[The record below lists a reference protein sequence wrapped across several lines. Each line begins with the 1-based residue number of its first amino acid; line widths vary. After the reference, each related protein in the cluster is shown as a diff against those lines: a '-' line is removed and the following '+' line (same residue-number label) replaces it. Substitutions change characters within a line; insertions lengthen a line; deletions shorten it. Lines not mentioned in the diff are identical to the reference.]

1 MDIRDFYRLLIRNLW
16 LISITTLISL
26 SISIAITF
34 ATPKSYTAQAQLF
47 VSIPPAAIDIGL
59 LATSGNFTQQRVKT
73 YANVINGP
81 DTLKPVIETL
91 GLDISWFDLA
101 KKVKGSAP
109 LDTSLI
115 NLSVSD
121 ESPELAAALA
131 NAIGKQFEST
141 AAFFEIEDALG
152 SSPVKV
158 TLAKYAVVPES
169 PSSPKP
175 LLNFMLGLILGFG
188 IGVGIGIL
196 RQIFDDTVKNEEQLN
211 ETGLLGAIGFDPEAG
226 SKPLLSQISSFST
239 RAEAYRQLRTNVE
252 FLRAD
257 NPPQVIS
264 IASPLPGEG
273 KTTTVLNLGIAF
285 AQSGYKIICLECDLR
300 RPSTSE
306 FLKYDETQPG
316 ISEILGGKVLI
327 NSRKN
332 LISLIRHDEDTGIHF
347 LTSGKQAPNP
357 AELFDSPTFKR
368 LIMMLRKEFDYIL
381 IDSPPLLP
389 VTDGGLIAKQSDG
402 VLLIIKAGST
412 KVDQFR
418 GGRELLTKV
427 GVPVLGAVLNM
438 IPLNRNGE
446 SYGYRYGYS
455 YGYQRKYGVYGAGDY
470 GVELVKGEEDRPYA
484 PKIKVRDVVAER
496 QLKRKQKRVKRFK
509 QKLARAQVER
519 DKLNSDRQVSG
530 EYPPIHIVHSHLE
543 PISESVKKD
552 EIAGLRRFGGNLE
565 SENFQAEPKIAI
577 PQSSRLAKALAEE
590 REK

>member
-1 MDIRDFYRLLIRNLW
+1 MEIRDFYRLLIRHPL
-16 LISITTLISL
+16 LISL
-26 SISIAITF
+26 ATLLGISASTAVTIF
-34 ATPKSYTAQAQLF
+34 TPKSYTAQAQLF

-59 LATSGNFTQQRVKT
+59 LATGGNFTQQRVKT

-81 DTLKPVIETL
+81 DTLKPVIEAL
-91 GLDISWFDLA
+91 ELDVEWSELA

-115 NLSVSD
+115 NLTVSEGD
-121 ESPELAAALA
+121 PVLAAALA

-141 AAFFEIEDALG
+141 AALLEVEDALG

-169 PSSPKP
+169 PSSPKI
-175 LLNFMLGLILGFG
+175 LLNLLLGLILGFG
-188 IGVGIGIL
+188 LGVGIGIL
-196 RQIFDDTVKNEEQLN
+196 RQIFDDTVKNEDQLD
-211 ETGLLGAIGFDPEAG
+211 ELTLLGAVGFDPEAEN
-226 SKPLLSQISSFST
+226 KPLISEISAFST
-239 RAEAYRQLRTNVE
+239 RSEAFRQLRTNIE

-285 AQSGYKIICLECDLR
+285 AQSGYKILCMECDLR

-306 FLKYDETQPG
+306 YIKYNADQSGVTEILSGKIPLKSQKSLNSLVKYDE
-316 ISEILGGKVLI
+316 S
-327 NSRKN
+327 
-332 LISLIRHDEDTGIHF
+332 TGIHF

-357 AELFDSPTFKR
+357 AELLDSPTFEK
-368 LIMMLRKEFDYIL
+368 LIRMLRKEFDYIL

-389 VTDGGLIAKQSDG
+389 VTDGGLIAQQADG
-402 VLLIIKAGST
+402 VLLVVKAGST

-418 GGRELLTKV
+418 GGRDLLSKV
-427 GVPVLGAVLNM
+427 NASVLGVLLNM

-455 YGYQRKYGVYGAGDY
+455 YSYQRKYGVYGAGDY

-484 PKIKVRDVVAER
+484 PKIKVRNVAAER
-496 QLKRKQKRVKRFK
+496 EAKRKQRKVERLKRKIAKAQEERE
-509 QKLARAQVER
+509 KL
-519 DKLNSDRQVSG
+519 DSDTRETK
-530 EYPPIHIVHSHLE
+530 EYPPIHVVHSPEVVTPKFSNEENPKGQLRLVGD
-543 PISESVKKD
+543 PESVDIELQIKLPRD
-552 EIAGLRRFGGNLE
+552 
-565 SENFQAEPKIAI
+565 
-577 PQSSRLAKALAEE
+577 SRLAKALAEE
-590 REK
+590 SDK

>member
-1 MDIRDFYRLLIRNLW
+1 LIT
-16 LISITTLISL
+16 ITTLISL

-34 ATPKSYTAQAQLF
+34 TTPKSYTAQSQLF

-59 LATSGNFTQQRVKT
+59 LATGGNFTQQRVKT

-101 KKVKGSAP
+101 KRVKGNAP

-141 AAFFEIEDALG
+141 AAFLEVEDALG

-175 LLNFMLGLILGFG
+175 LLNFLLGLILGFG

-196 RQIFDDTVKNEEQLN
+196 RQIFDDTVKNEDQLD
-211 ETGLLGAIGFDPEAG
+211 ETGLLGAIGFDPEAE
-226 SKPLLSQISSFST
+226 SKPLLTQISSFST
-239 RAEAYRQLRTNVE
+239 RAEAYRQLRTNLE

-327 NSRKN
+327 KNRKN

-357 AELFDSPTFKR
+357 AELFDSPTFKK
-368 LIMMLRKEFDYIL
+368 LIMMLRKEFDFIL

-418 GGRELLTKV
+418 GGRDLLTKV
-427 GVPVLGAVLNM
+427 GVPILGAVLNM

-446 SYGYRYGYS
+446 AYGYRYGYS
-455 YGYQRKYGVYGAGDY
+455 YGYQRKYGVYGARDY

-484 PKIKVRDVVAER
+484 PKMKVRDVVAER
-496 QLKRKQKRVKRFK
+496 ESKRKQIRVYRFK
-509 QKLARAQVER
+509 QKLAHAQMEP
-519 DKLNSDRQVSG
+519 DKLHSDKQVSG
-530 EYPPIHIVHSHLE
+530 EYPPIHIFHSHLE

-552 EIAGLRRFGGNLE
+552 EIAGLRRFGGDLKSENLE
-565 SENFQAEPKIAI
+565 AEPKIVI
-577 PQSSRLAKALAEE
+577 PQGSRLAKALAEDC
-590 REK
+590 EK

>member
-1 MDIRDFYRLLIRNLW
+1 MEIRDFYRLLIRHL
-16 LISITTLISL
+16 LLISL
-26 SISIAITF
+26 ATLLGISVSTAVTIF
-34 ATPKSYTAQAQLF
+34 TPKSYTAQAQLF

-59 LATSGNFTQQRVKT
+59 LATGGNFTQQRVKT

-81 DTLKPVIETL
+81 DTLKPVIEAL
-91 GLDISWFDLA
+91 ELDVEWSELA

-115 NLSVSD
+115 NLTVSEGD
-121 ESPELAAALA
+121 PVLAAALA

-141 AAFFEIEDALG
+141 AALLEVEDALG

-169 PSSPKP
+169 PSSPKI
-175 LLNFMLGLILGFG
+175 LLNLLLGLILGFG
-188 IGVGIGIL
+188 LGVGIGIL
-196 RQIFDDTVKNEEQLN
+196 RQIFDDTVKNEDQLD
-211 ETGLLGAIGFDPEAG
+211 ELALLGAVGFDPEAEN
-226 SKPLLSQISSFST
+226 KPLISEISAFST
-239 RAEAYRQLRTNVE
+239 RSEAFRQLRTNIE

-285 AQSGYKIICLECDLR
+285 AQSGYKILCMECDLR

-306 FLKYDETQPG
+306 YIKYNADQSGVTEILSGKIPLKSQKSLNSLVKYDE
-316 ISEILGGKVLI
+316 S
-327 NSRKN
+327 
-332 LISLIRHDEDTGIHF
+332 TGIHF

-357 AELFDSPTFKR
+357 AELLDSPTFEK
-368 LIMMLRKEFDYIL
+368 LIRMLRKEFDYIL

-389 VTDGGLIAKQSDG
+389 VTDGGLIAQQADG
-402 VLLIIKAGST
+402 VLLVVKAGST

-418 GGRELLTKV
+418 GGRDLLSKV
-427 GVPVLGAVLNM
+427 NASVLGVLLNM

-455 YGYQRKYGVYGAGDY
+455 YSYQRKYGVYGAGDY

-484 PKIKVRDVVAER
+484 PKIKVRDVAAER
-496 QLKRKQKRVKRFK
+496 EAKRKQRKVERLKRKIAKAQEERE
-509 QKLARAQVER
+509 KL
-519 DKLNSDRQVSG
+519 DSDTRETK
-530 EYPPIHIVHSHLE
+530 EYPPIHVVHSPEVVTPKFSNEENPKGQLRLVGD
-543 PISESVKKD
+543 PESVDIELQIKLPRD
-552 EIAGLRRFGGNLE
+552 
-565 SENFQAEPKIAI
+565 
-577 PQSSRLAKALAEE
+577 SRLAKALAEE
-590 REK
+590 SDK

>member
-1 MDIRDFYRLLIRNLW
+1 MEIRDFYRLLIRHL
-16 LISITTLISL
+16 LLISL
-26 SISIAITF
+26 ATLLGISASTAVTIF
-34 ATPKSYTAQAQLF
+34 TPKSYTAQAQLF

-59 LATSGNFTQQRVKT
+59 LATGGNFTQQRVKT

-81 DTLKPVIETL
+81 DTLKPVIEAL
-91 GLDISWFDLA
+91 ELDVEWSELA

-115 NLSVSD
+115 NLTVSEGD
-121 ESPELAAALA
+121 PVLAAALA

-141 AAFFEIEDALG
+141 AALLEVEDALG

-169 PSSPKP
+169 PSSPKI
-175 LLNFMLGLILGFG
+175 LLNLLLGLILGFG
-188 IGVGIGIL
+188 LGVGIGIL
-196 RQIFDDTVKNEEQLN
+196 RQIFDDTVKNEDQLD
-211 ETGLLGAIGFDPEAG
+211 ELALLGAVGFDPEAEN
-226 SKPLLSQISSFST
+226 KPLISEISAFST
-239 RAEAYRQLRTNVE
+239 RSEAFRQLRTNIE

-285 AQSGYKIICLECDLR
+285 AQSGYKILCMECDLR

-306 FLKYDETQPG
+306 YIKYNADQSGVTEILSGKIPLKSQKSLNSLVKYDE
-316 ISEILGGKVLI
+316 S
-327 NSRKN
+327 
-332 LISLIRHDEDTGIHF
+332 TGIHF

-357 AELFDSPTFKR
+357 AELLDSPTFEK
-368 LIMMLRKEFDYIL
+368 LIRMLRKEFDYIL

-389 VTDGGLIAKQSDG
+389 VTDGGLIAQQADG
-402 VLLIIKAGST
+402 VLLVVKAGST

-418 GGRELLTKV
+418 GGRDLLSKV
-427 GVPVLGAVLNM
+427 NASVLGVLLNM

-455 YGYQRKYGVYGAGDY
+455 YSYQRKYGVYGAGDY

-484 PKIKVRDVVAER
+484 PKIKVRNVAAER
-496 QLKRKQKRVKRFK
+496 EAKRKQRKVERLKRKIAKAQEERE
-509 QKLARAQVER
+509 KL
-519 DKLNSDRQVSG
+519 DSDTRETK
-530 EYPPIHIVHSHLE
+530 EYPPIHVVHSPEVVTPKFSNEENPKGQLRLVGD
-543 PISESVKKD
+543 PESVDIELQIKLPRD
-552 EIAGLRRFGGNLE
+552 
-565 SENFQAEPKIAI
+565 
-577 PQSSRLAKALAEE
+577 SRLAKALAEE
-590 REK
+590 SDK

>member
-1 MDIRDFYRLLIRNLW
+1 L
-16 LISITTLISL
+16 LISL
-26 SISIAITF
+26 ATLLGISASTAVTIF
-34 ATPKSYTAQAQLF
+34 TPKSYTAQAQLF

-59 LATSGNFTQQRVKT
+59 LATGGNFTQQRVKT

-81 DTLKPVIETL
+81 DTLKPVIEAL
-91 GLDISWFDLA
+91 ELDVEWSELA

-115 NLSVSD
+115 NLTVSEGD
-121 ESPELAAALA
+121 PVLAAALA

-141 AAFFEIEDALG
+141 AALLEVEDALG

-169 PSSPKP
+169 PSSPKI
-175 LLNFMLGLILGFG
+175 LLNLLLGLILGFG
-188 IGVGIGIL
+188 LGVGIGIL
-196 RQIFDDTVKNEEQLN
+196 RQIFDDTVKNEDQLD
-211 ETGLLGAIGFDPEAG
+211 ELTLLGAVGFDPEAEN
-226 SKPLLSQISSFST
+226 KPLISEISAFST
-239 RAEAYRQLRTNVE
+239 RSEAFRQLRTNIE

-285 AQSGYKIICLECDLR
+285 AQSGYKILCMECDLR

-306 FLKYDETQPG
+306 YIKYNADQSGVTEILSGKIPLKSQKSLNSLVKYDE
-316 ISEILGGKVLI
+316 S
-327 NSRKN
+327 
-332 LISLIRHDEDTGIHF
+332 TGIHF

-357 AELFDSPTFKR
+357 AELLDSPTFEK
-368 LIMMLRKEFDYIL
+368 LIRMLRKEFDYIL

-389 VTDGGLIAKQSDG
+389 VTDGGLIAQQADG
-402 VLLIIKAGST
+402 VLLVVKAGST

-418 GGRELLTKV
+418 GGRDLLSKV
-427 GVPVLGAVLNM
+427 NASVLGVLLNM

-455 YGYQRKYGVYGAGDY
+455 YSYQRKYGVYGAGDY

-484 PKIKVRDVVAER
+484 PKIKVRDVAAER
-496 QLKRKQKRVKRFK
+496 EAKRKQRKVERLKRKIAKAQEERE
-509 QKLARAQVER
+509 KL
-519 DKLNSDRQVSG
+519 DSDTRETK
-530 EYPPIHIVHSHLE
+530 EYPPIHVVHSPEVVTPKFSNEENPKGQLRLVGD
-543 PISESVKKD
+543 PESVDIELQIKLPRD
-552 EIAGLRRFGGNLE
+552 
-565 SENFQAEPKIAI
+565 
-577 PQSSRLAKALAEE
+577 SRLAKALAEE
-590 REK
+590 SDK

>member
-1 MDIRDFYRLLIRNLW
+1 LIT
-16 LISITTLISL
+16 ITTLISL

-34 ATPKSYTAQAQLF
+34 TTPKSYTAQSQLF

-59 LATSGNFTQQRVKT
+59 LATGGNFTQQRVKT

-81 DTLKPVIETL
+81 DTLKPVIEIL

-141 AAFFEIEDALG
+141 AAFLEVEDALG

-175 LLNFMLGLILGFG
+175 LLNFLLGLILGFG

-196 RQIFDDTVKNEEQLN
+196 RQIFDDTVKNEDQLD
-211 ETGLLGAIGFDPEAG
+211 ETGLLGAIGFDPEAE
-226 SKPLLSQISSFST
+226 SKPLLTQISSFST
-239 RAEAYRQLRTNVE
+239 RAEAYRQLRTNLE

-285 AQSGYKIICLECDLR
+285 AQSGYKVICVECDLR
-300 RPSTSE
+300 RPSASE

-327 NSRKN
+327 KNRKN

-357 AELFDSPTFKR
+357 AELFDSPTFKK
-368 LIMMLRKEFDYIL
+368 LIMMLRKEFDFIL

-418 GGRELLTKV
+418 GGRDLLTKV
-427 GVPVLGAVLNM
+427 GVPILGAVLNM

-446 SYGYRYGYS
+446 AYGYRYGYS

-484 PKIKVRDVVAER
+484 PKMKVRDVVAER
-496 QLKRKQKRVKRFK
+496 ESKRKQIRVYRFK
-509 QKLARAQVER
+509 QKLAHAQMEP
-519 DKLNSDRQVSG
+519 DKLHSDKQVSG
-530 EYPPIHIVHSHLE
+530 EYPPIHIFHSHLE

-552 EIAGLRRFGGNLE
+552 EIAGLRRFGGDLKSENLE
-565 SENFQAEPKIAI
+565 AEPKIVI
-577 PQSSRLAKALAEE
+577 PQGSRLAKALAEDC
-590 REK
+590 EK

>member
-1 MDIRDFYRLLIRNLW
+1 MEIRDFYRLLIRHL
-16 LISITTLISL
+16 LLISL
-26 SISIAITF
+26 ATLLGISASTAVTIF
-34 ATPKSYTAQAQLF
+34 TPKSYTAQAQLF

-59 LATSGNFTQQRVKT
+59 LATGGNFTQQRVKT

-81 DTLKPVIETL
+81 DTLKPVIEAL
-91 GLDISWFDLA
+91 ELDVEWSELA

-115 NLSVSD
+115 NLTVSEGD
-121 ESPELAAALA
+121 PVLAAALA

-141 AAFFEIEDALG
+141 AALLEVEDALG

-169 PSSPKP
+169 PSSPKI
-175 LLNFMLGLILGFG
+175 LLNLLLGLILGFG
-188 IGVGIGIL
+188 LGVGIGIL
-196 RQIFDDTVKNEEQLN
+196 RQIFDDTVKNEDQLD
-211 ETGLLGAIGFDPEAG
+211 ELALLGAVGFDPEAEN
-226 SKPLLSQISSFST
+226 KPLISEISAFST
-239 RAEAYRQLRTNVE
+239 RSEAFRQLRTNIE

-285 AQSGYKIICLECDLR
+285 AQSGYKILCMECDLR

-306 FLKYDETQPG
+306 YIKYNADQSGVTEILSGKIPLKSQKSLNSLVKYDE
-316 ISEILGGKVLI
+316 S
-327 NSRKN
+327 
-332 LISLIRHDEDTGIHF
+332 TGIHF

-357 AELFDSPTFKR
+357 AELLDSPTFEK
-368 LIMMLRKEFDYIL
+368 LIRMLRKEFDYIL

-389 VTDGGLIAKQSDG
+389 VTDGGLIAQQADG
-402 VLLIIKAGST
+402 VLLVVKAGST

-418 GGRELLTKV
+418 GGRDLLSKV
-427 GVPVLGAVLNM
+427 NASVLGVLLNM

-455 YGYQRKYGVYGAGDY
+455 YSYQRKYGVYGAGDY

-484 PKIKVRDVVAER
+484 PKIKVRDVAAER
-496 QLKRKQKRVKRFK
+496 EAKRKQRKVERLKRKIAKAQEERE
-509 QKLARAQVER
+509 KL
-519 DKLNSDRQVSG
+519 DSDTRETK
-530 EYPPIHIVHSHLE
+530 EYPPIHVVHSPEVVTPKFSNEENPKGQLRLVGD
-543 PISESVKKD
+543 PESVDIELQIKLPRD
-552 EIAGLRRFGGNLE
+552 
-565 SENFQAEPKIAI
+565 
-577 PQSSRLAKALAEE
+577 SRLAKALAEE
-590 REK
+590 SDK

>member
-1 MDIRDFYRLLIRNLW
+1 MEIRDFYRLLIRHL
-16 LISITTLISL
+16 LLISL
-26 SISIAITF
+26 ATLLGISVSTAVTIF
-34 ATPKSYTAQAQLF
+34 TPKSYTAQAQLF

-59 LATSGNFTQQRVKT
+59 LATGGNFTQQRVKT

-81 DTLKPVIETL
+81 DTLKPVIEAL
-91 GLDISWFDLA
+91 ELDVEWSELA

-115 NLSVSD
+115 NLTVSEGD
-121 ESPELAAALA
+121 PVLAAALA

-141 AAFFEIEDALG
+141 AALLEVEDALG

-169 PSSPKP
+169 PSSPKI
-175 LLNFMLGLILGFG
+175 LLNLLLGLILGFG
-188 IGVGIGIL
+188 LGVGIGIL
-196 RQIFDDTVKNEEQLN
+196 CQIFDDTVKNEDQLD
-211 ETGLLGAIGFDPEAG
+211 ELALLGAVGFDPEAEN
-226 SKPLLSQISSFST
+226 KPLISEISAFST
-239 RAEAYRQLRTNVE
+239 RSEAFRQLRTNIE

-285 AQSGYKIICLECDLR
+285 AQSGYKILCMECDLR

-306 FLKYDETQPG
+306 YIKYNADQSGVTEILSGKIPLKSQKSLNSLVKYDE
-316 ISEILGGKVLI
+316 S
-327 NSRKN
+327 
-332 LISLIRHDEDTGIHF
+332 TGIHF

-357 AELFDSPTFKR
+357 AELLDSPTFEK
-368 LIMMLRKEFDYIL
+368 LIRMLRKEFDYIL

-389 VTDGGLIAKQSDG
+389 VTDGGLIAQQADG
-402 VLLIIKAGST
+402 VLLVVKAGST

-418 GGRELLTKV
+418 GGRDLLSKV
-427 GVPVLGAVLNM
+427 NASVLGVLLNM

-455 YGYQRKYGVYGAGDY
+455 YSYQRKYGVYGAGDY

-484 PKIKVRDVVAER
+484 PKIKVRDVAAER
-496 QLKRKQKRVKRFK
+496 EAKRKQRKVERLKRKIAKAQEERE
-509 QKLARAQVER
+509 KL
-519 DKLNSDRQVSG
+519 DSDTRETK
-530 EYPPIHIVHSHLE
+530 EYPPIHVVHSPEVVTPKFSNEENPKGQLRLVGD
-543 PISESVKKD
+543 PESVDIELQIKLPRD
-552 EIAGLRRFGGNLE
+552 
-565 SENFQAEPKIAI
+565 
-577 PQSSRLAKALAEE
+577 SRLAKALAEE
-590 REK
+590 SDK

>member
-1 MDIRDFYRLLIRNLW
+1 MEIRDFYRLLIRHL
-16 LISITTLISL
+16 LLISL
-26 SISIAITF
+26 ATLLGISASTAVTIF
-34 ATPKSYTAQAQLF
+34 TPKSYTAQAQLF

-59 LATSGNFTQQRVKT
+59 LATGGNFTQQRVKT

-81 DTLKPVIETL
+81 DTLKPVIEAL
-91 GLDISWFDLA
+91 ELDVEWSELA

-115 NLSVSD
+115 NLTVSEGD
-121 ESPELAAALA
+121 PVLAAALA

-141 AAFFEIEDALG
+141 AALLEVEDALG

-169 PSSPKP
+169 PSSPKI
-175 LLNFMLGLILGFG
+175 LLNLLLGLILGFG
-188 IGVGIGIL
+188 LGVGIAIL
-196 RQIFDDTVKNEEQLN
+196 RQIFDDTVKNEDQLD
-211 ETGLLGAIGFDPEAG
+211 ELALLGAVGFDPEAEN
-226 SKPLLSQISSFST
+226 KPLISEISAFST
-239 RAEAYRQLRTNVE
+239 RSEAFRQLRTNIE

-285 AQSGYKIICLECDLR
+285 AQSGYKILCMECDLR

-306 FLKYDETQPG
+306 YIKYNADQSGVTEILSGKIPLKSQKSLNSLVKYDE
-316 ISEILGGKVLI
+316 S
-327 NSRKN
+327 
-332 LISLIRHDEDTGIHF
+332 TGIHF

-357 AELFDSPTFKR
+357 AELLDSPTFEK
-368 LIMMLRKEFDYIL
+368 LIRMLRKEFDYIL

-389 VTDGGLIAKQSDG
+389 VTDGGLIAQQADG
-402 VLLIIKAGST
+402 VLLVVKAGST

-418 GGRELLTKV
+418 GGRDLLSKV
-427 GVPVLGAVLNM
+427 NASVLGVLLNM

-455 YGYQRKYGVYGAGDY
+455 YSYQRKYGVYGAGDY

-484 PKIKVRDVVAER
+484 PKIKVRDVAAER
-496 QLKRKQKRVKRFK
+496 EAKRKQRKVERLKRKIAKAQEERE
-509 QKLARAQVER
+509 KL
-519 DKLNSDRQVSG
+519 DSDTRETK
-530 EYPPIHIVHSHLE
+530 EYPPIHVVHSPEVVTPKFSNEENPKGQLRLVGD
-543 PISESVKKD
+543 PESVDIELQIKLPRD
-552 EIAGLRRFGGNLE
+552 
-565 SENFQAEPKIAI
+565 
-577 PQSSRLAKALAEE
+577 SRLAKALAEE
-590 REK
+590 SDK

>member
-1 MDIRDFYRLLIRNLW
+1 MEIRDFYRLLIRHL
-16 LISITTLISL
+16 LLISL
-26 SISIAITF
+26 ATLLGISASTAVTIF
-34 ATPKSYTAQAQLF
+34 TPKSYTAQAQLF

-59 LATSGNFTQQRVKT
+59 LATGGNFTQQRVKT

-81 DTLKPVIETL
+81 DTLKPVIEAL
-91 GLDISWFDLA
+91 ELDVEWSELA

-115 NLSVSD
+115 NLTVSEGD
-121 ESPELAAALA
+121 PVLAAALA

-141 AAFFEIEDALG
+141 AALLEVEDALG

-169 PSSPKP
+169 PSSPKI
-175 LLNFMLGLILGFG
+175 LLNLLLGLILGFG
-188 IGVGIGIL
+188 LGVGIGIL
-196 RQIFDDTVKNEEQLN
+196 RQIFDDTVKNEDQLD
-211 ETGLLGAIGFDPEAG
+211 ELTLLGAVGFDPEAEN
-226 SKPLLSQISSFST
+226 KPLISEISAFST
-239 RAEAYRQLRTNVE
+239 RSEAFRQLRTNIE

-285 AQSGYKIICLECDLR
+285 AQSGYKILCMECDLR

-306 FLKYDETQPG
+306 YIKYNADQSGVTEILSGKIPLKSQKSLNSLVKYDE
-316 ISEILGGKVLI
+316 S
-327 NSRKN
+327 
-332 LISLIRHDEDTGIHF
+332 TGIHF

-357 AELFDSPTFKR
+357 AELLDSPTFEK
-368 LIMMLRKEFDYIL
+368 LIRMLRKEFDYIL

-389 VTDGGLIAKQSDG
+389 VTDGGLVAQQADG
-402 VLLIIKAGST
+402 VLLVVKAGST

-418 GGRELLTKV
+418 GGRDLLSKV
-427 GVPVLGAVLNM
+427 NASVLGVLLNM

-455 YGYQRKYGVYGAGDY
+455 YSYQRKYGVYGAGDY

-484 PKIKVRDVVAER
+484 PKIKVRDVAAER
-496 QLKRKQKRVKRFK
+496 EAKRKQRKVERLKRKIAKAQEERE
-509 QKLARAQVER
+509 KL
-519 DKLNSDRQVSG
+519 DSDTRETK
-530 EYPPIHIVHSHLE
+530 EYPPIHVVHSPEVVTPKFSNEENPKGQLRLVGD
-543 PISESVKKD
+543 PESVDIELQIKLPRD
-552 EIAGLRRFGGNLE
+552 
-565 SENFQAEPKIAI
+565 
-577 PQSSRLAKALAEE
+577 SRLAKALAEE
-590 REK
+590 SDK

>member
-1 MDIRDFYRLLIRNLW
+1 MDIRDFYRLLIRHL
-16 LISITTLISL
+16 LLISL
-26 SISIAITF
+26 ATLLGISVSTAVTIS
-34 ATPKSYTAQAQLF
+34 TPKSYTAQAQLF

-59 LATSGNFTQQRVKT
+59 LATGGNFTQQRVKT

-81 DTLKPVIETL
+81 DTLKPVIEAL
-91 GLDISWFDLA
+91 ELDVEWSELA
-101 KKVKGSAP
+101 KKIKGSAP

-121 ESPELAAALA
+121 SDPVLAAALA

-141 AAFFEIEDALG
+141 AALLEVEDALG

-169 PSSPKP
+169 PSSPKI
-175 LLNFMLGLILGFG
+175 LLNLLLGLILGFG
-188 IGVGIGIL
+188 LGVGIGIL
-196 RQIFDDTVKNEEQLN
+196 CQIFDDTVKNEDQLD
-211 ETGLLGAIGFDPEAG
+211 ELALLGAVGFDPEAEN
-226 SKPLLSQISSFST
+226 KPLISEISAFST
-239 RAEAYRQLRTNVE
+239 RSEAFRQLRTNIE

-285 AQSGYKIICLECDLR
+285 AQSGYKILCMECDLR

-306 FLKYDETQPG
+306 YIKYNADQSGVTEILSGKIPLKSQKSLNSLVKYDE
-316 ISEILGGKVLI
+316 S
-327 NSRKN
+327 
-332 LISLIRHDEDTGIHF
+332 TGIHF

-357 AELFDSPTFKR
+357 AELLDSPTFEK
-368 LIMMLRKEFDYIL
+368 LIRMLRKEFDYIL

-389 VTDGGLIAKQSDG
+389 VTDGGLIAQQADG
-402 VLLIIKAGST
+402 VLLVVKAGST

-418 GGRELLTKV
+418 GGRDLLSKV
-427 GVPVLGAVLNM
+427 NASVLGVLLNM

-455 YGYQRKYGVYGAGDY
+455 YSYQRKYGVYGAGDY

-484 PKIKVRDVVAER
+484 PKIKVRDVAAER
-496 QLKRKQKRVKRFK
+496 EAKRKQRKVERLKRKIAKAQEERE
-509 QKLARAQVER
+509 KL
-519 DKLNSDRQVSG
+519 DSDTRETK
-530 EYPPIHIVHSHLE
+530 EYPPIHVVHSPEVVTPKFSNEENPKGQLRLVGD
-543 PISESVKKD
+543 PESVDIELQIKLPRD
-552 EIAGLRRFGGNLE
+552 
-565 SENFQAEPKIAI
+565 
-577 PQSSRLAKALAEE
+577 SRLAKALAEE
-590 REK
+590 SDK

>member
-1 MDIRDFYRLLIRNLW
+1 MEIRDFYRLLIRHL
-16 LISITTLISL
+16 LLISL
-26 SISIAITF
+26 ATLLGISASTAVTIF
-34 ATPKSYTAQAQLF
+34 TPKSYTAQAQLF

-59 LATSGNFTQQRVKT
+59 LATGGNFTQQRVKT

-81 DTLKPVIETL
+81 DTLKPVIEAL
-91 GLDISWFDLA
+91 ELDVEWSELA

-115 NLSVSD
+115 NLTVSEGD
-121 ESPELAAALA
+121 PVLAAALA

-141 AAFFEIEDALG
+141 AALLEVEDALG

-169 PSSPKP
+169 PSSPKI
-175 LLNFMLGLILGFG
+175 LLNLLLGLILGFG
-188 IGVGIGIL
+188 LGVGIGIL
-196 RQIFDDTVKNEEQLN
+196 RQIFDDTVKNEDQLD
-211 ETGLLGAIGFDPEAG
+211 ELTLLGAVGFDPEAEN
-226 SKPLLSQISSFST
+226 KPLISEISAFST
-239 RAEAYRQLRTNVE
+239 RSEAFRQLRTNIE

-285 AQSGYKIICLECDLR
+285 AQSGYKILCMECDLR

-306 FLKYDETQPG
+306 YIKYNADQSGVTEILSGKIPLKSQKSLNSLVKYDE
-316 ISEILGGKVLI
+316 S
-327 NSRKN
+327 
-332 LISLIRHDEDTGIHF
+332 TGIHF

-357 AELFDSPTFKR
+357 AELLDSPTFEK
-368 LIMMLRKEFDYIL
+368 LIRMLRKEFDYIL

-389 VTDGGLIAKQSDG
+389 VTDGGLIAQQADG
-402 VLLIIKAGST
+402 VLLVVKAGST

-418 GGRELLTKV
+418 GGRDLLSKV
-427 GVPVLGAVLNM
+427 NASVLGVLLNM

-455 YGYQRKYGVYGAGDY
+455 YSYQRKYGVYGAGDY

-484 PKIKVRDVVAER
+484 PKIKVRDVAAER
-496 QLKRKQKRVKRFK
+496 EAKRKQRKVERLKRKIAKAQEERE
-509 QKLARAQVER
+509 KL
-519 DKLNSDRQVSG
+519 DSDTRETK
-530 EYPPIHIVHSHLE
+530 EYPPIHVVHSPEVVTPKFSNEENPKGQLRLVGD
-543 PISESVKKD
+543 PESVDIELQIKLPRD
-552 EIAGLRRFGGNLE
+552 
-565 SENFQAEPKIAI
+565 
-577 PQSSRLAKALAEE
+577 SRLAKALAEE
-590 REK
+590 SDK

>member
-1 MDIRDFYRLLIRNLW
+1 MEIRDFYRLLIRHL
-16 LISITTLISL
+16 LLISL
-26 SISIAITF
+26 ATLLGISVSTAVTIF
-34 ATPKSYTAQAQLF
+34 TPKSYTAQAQLF

-59 LATSGNFTQQRVKT
+59 LATGGNFTQQRVKT

-81 DTLKPVIETL
+81 DTLKPVIEAL
-91 GLDISWFDLA
+91 ELDVEWSELA

-115 NLSVSD
+115 NLSVSEGD
-121 ESPELAAALA
+121 PVLAAALA

-141 AAFFEIEDALG
+141 AALLEVEDALG

-169 PSSPKP
+169 PSSPKI
-175 LLNFMLGLILGFG
+175 LLNLLLGLILGFG
-188 IGVGIGIL
+188 LGVGIGIL
-196 RQIFDDTVKNEEQLN
+196 RQIFDDTVKNEDQLD
-211 ETGLLGAIGFDPEAG
+211 ELALLGAVGFDPEAEN
-226 SKPLLSQISSFST
+226 KPLISEISAFST
-239 RAEAYRQLRTNVE
+239 RSEAFRQLRTNIE

-285 AQSGYKIICLECDLR
+285 AQSGYKILCMECDLR

-306 FLKYDETQPG
+306 YIKYNADQSGVTEILSGKIPLKSQKSLNSLVKYDE
-316 ISEILGGKVLI
+316 S
-327 NSRKN
+327 
-332 LISLIRHDEDTGIHF
+332 TGIHF

-357 AELFDSPTFKR
+357 AELLDSPTFEK
-368 LIMMLRKEFDYIL
+368 LIRMLRKEFDYIL

-389 VTDGGLIAKQSDG
+389 VTDGGLIAQQADG
-402 VLLIIKAGST
+402 VLLVVKAGST

-418 GGRELLTKV
+418 GGRDLLSKV
-427 GVPVLGAVLNM
+427 NASVLGVLLNM

-455 YGYQRKYGVYGAGDY
+455 YSYQRKYGVYGAGDY

-484 PKIKVRDVVAER
+484 PKIKVRDVAAER
-496 QLKRKQKRVKRFK
+496 EAKRKQRKVERLKRKIAKAQEERE
-509 QKLARAQVER
+509 KL
-519 DKLNSDRQVSG
+519 DSDTRETK
-530 EYPPIHIVHSHLE
+530 EYPPIHVVHSPEVVTPKFSNEENPKGQLRLVGD
-543 PISESVKKD
+543 PESVDIELQIKLPRD
-552 EIAGLRRFGGNLE
+552 
-565 SENFQAEPKIAI
+565 
-577 PQSSRLAKALAEE
+577 SRLAKALAEE
-590 REK
+590 SDK